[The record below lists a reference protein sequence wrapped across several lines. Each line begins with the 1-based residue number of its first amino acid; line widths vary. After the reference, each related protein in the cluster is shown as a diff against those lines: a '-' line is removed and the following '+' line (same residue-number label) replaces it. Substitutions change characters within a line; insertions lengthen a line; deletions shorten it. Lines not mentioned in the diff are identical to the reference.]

1 MRLMGGSSIEVLA
14 MFIAAFGVVALVV
27 IFAHPSSQPVARAI
41 GNDAAATAAAFK
53 PAGEPRLRRGAF
65 E

>member
-1 MRLMGGSSIEVLA
+1 MRLMGGSSIEALA

-27 IFAHPSSQPVARAI
+27 VFAHPSSQPVARSI
-41 GNDAAATAAAFK
+41 GNDAAAFK